1 MPELVQLMST
11 GGLCVGLLDPVSNII
26 LNTVSLLPP
35 GFQEAVPRKS
45 TSLANKSTFYD
56 IASRS
61 YLALIGFLLDYF
73 GCLTEEQAGRYLRW
87 ADADLALA
95 VLLIEYDLYSAL
107 TELLPNP
114 GSGRTQASLE
124 LAVRRAGHPAPDRLV
139 QLTSSVFPPQRLDA
153 IKSLLAG
160 GTNLTV
166 DDLYLLHRLIQESGA
181 TSNVHIT
188 LLPQGG
194 LITRVLKQA
203 VDEGA
208 VAKETT
214 YLGDGYKTTTMK
226 PVGDYI
232 SSLRSSEDMD
242 HKKELCWTKAYA
254 LQRRF
259 KDCGESCEHLQSLRM
274 RILDIVHSLYLDTIA
289 LLPDKGANW
298 LIRDILVAGHCYGL
312 LKPVGNIIVNSIW
325 HNRLCTLTVADCSAQ
340 YDILDP
346 LSLLRTEVRSLEG
359 TMELVR
365 AIATRF
371 STRDMMINLL
381 KSRCD
386 TRGVYEQFFF
396 QSRRKDLSKDFDKM
410 EELRSVFNTTSV
422 LSVGDI
428 NRIADLVDEVIKI
441 TPELQP
447 SLQSQVPQMHK
458 DAYSTMLRK
467 RSEYECQSKYF
478 RSKVGEM
485 LDKYSAQHPW
495 EGKYMLGVICGVEKC
510 GYLFTECYRVN
521 FMAGNTHGRNTL
533 FFAEFWASHKPDESK
548 PDICCPLNPPYTG
561 RCFYSKNSSRKI
573 VYPDSA
579 KYYMCDVTAHGIGN
593 VDDITDADFVYFDSE
608 RATEFVKKVNSYYAE
623 KSFWHP
629 TVLDTGAKIFACIS
643 FDEYY
648 PCSSAAELG
657 IGLSLG
663 ELV

>member
-1 MPELVQLMST
+1 MADQQGGSSDSESEDNEITPSGLSFRIPASSLLASAFSSFDTNGTKEILYDRIVNFYTDALNRLPWEDLPELAQLMST

-35 GFQEAVPRKS
+35 GFQDAGPRKS
-45 TSLANKSTFYD
+45 TSLANKSMFYD

-73 GCLTEEQAGRYLRW
+73 GCLIEEQAGHYLRW

-95 VLLIEYDLYSAL
+95 VLLIEYDLFSASAL

-139 QLTSSVFPPQRLDA
+139 QLTSSVFPPQRLEA

-166 DDLYLLHRLIQESGA
+166 DDLYLLHRLIQQSGA

-194 LITRVLKQA
+194 LITRVLEQA
-203 VDEGA
+203 VHEGA
-208 VAKETT
+208 VAEETS
-214 YLGDGYKTTTMK
+214 YLGDGYKTTTIK

-242 HKKELCWTKAYA
+242 HKKELCWTKGYA
-254 LQRRF
+254 RQRSF
-259 KDCGESCEHLQSLRM
+259 KDHEVSCERLETLRM
-274 RILDIVHSLYLDTIA
+274 RILDIIHSLYLDAIA
-289 LLPDKGANW
+289 LLPGKGANW

-312 LKPVGNIIVNSIW
+312 LNPVGNIIVNSIW
-325 HNRLCTLTVADCSAQ
+325 HNRLCPLPVADCNAQ

-359 TMELVR
+359 TVEFIR
-365 AIATRF
+365 AMATQI
-371 STRDMMINLL
+371 SMRDMEINLYR
-381 KSRCD
+381 SRCD
-386 TRGVYEQFFF
+386 TRWAYERFFIGRYTGKADPLF
-396 QSRRKDLSKDFDKM
+396 RAAVSAQHPLPAALELFHKQLSKDFDKM

-428 NRIADLVDEVIKI
+428 DRIADLVDEIIKI

-495 EGKYMLGVICGVEKC
+495 KGKYTLGVICAVEKC
-510 GYLFTECYRVN
+510 GYLSTEGFFVN
-521 FMAGNTHGRNTL
+521 FMAEGTNGRNTL
-533 FFAEFWASHKPDESK
+533 F
-548 PDICCPLNPPYTG
+548 LL
-561 RCFYSKNSSRKI
+561 SSGCHTNQMSQNQI
-573 VYPDSA
+573 YVA
-579 KYYMCDVTAHGIGN
+579 
-593 VDDITDADFVYFDSE
+593 
-608 RATEFVKKVNSYYAE
+608 
-623 KSFWHP
+623 
-629 TVLDTGAKIFACIS
+629 L
-643 FDEYY
+643 
-648 PCSSAAELG
+648 
-657 IGLSLG
+657 
-663 ELV
+663 